1 MTPLGTKTAFKIFN
15 VLADH
20 PLQEFKEVELIQQAK
35 TGKGAA
41 SDAMREMV
49 KDNIVVAK
57 TIGKAK
63 ILTLNVKDKRAFL
76 LKNLCDLEKIRVLP
90 QEKRAALALFS
101 ESIRDE
107 VGLMIVF
114 GSTIAGTATPDS
126 DVDVLIVAKRMEKI
140 NQQRKNCEEIFALR
154 FNLHTYTPREAK
166 TKLATDKL
174 LQQVLLRGV
183 LLQGYDFGQ
192 ELFSLLGGPETIERP
207 LFLLKRARAASQN
220 YIHHDYATAEE
231 IVQRTVEQLIFH
243 ILTERHIPYQS
254 KKDAWETIQ
263 RLPEGKILKKIKQS
277 PLKEQITLL
286 EELVKVI
293 VVDAVLQEGGHE

>member
-1 MTPLGTKTAFKIFN
+1 MVPLGTKTAFKIFK

-41 SDAMREMV
+41 SDAIREMV

-63 ILTLNVKDKRAFL
+63 IISLQVKSRRAFL
-76 LKNLCDLEKIRVLP
+76 LKNLCDLEKIQVLP

-114 GSTIAGTATPDS
+114 GSTMAGTATLDS

-140 NQQRKNCEEIFALR
+140 NQQRKNCEEIFGLK
-154 FNLHTYTPREAK
+154 FNLHTYAEKEAK
-166 TKLATDKL
+166 TKLATDQMLQHVL
-174 LQQVLLRGV
+174 LQGV
-183 LLQGYDFGQ
+183 LLQGYDLGQ
-192 ELFSLLGGPETIERP
+192 ELFSLLGEPVTIERP
-207 LFLLKRARAASQN
+207 LFLLKRARAASHN
-220 YIHHDYATAEE
+220 YIHHDYAAAEE

-254 KKDAWETIQ
+254 KKDAWETMQ
-263 RLPEGKILKKIKQS
+263 HLPEGKILHRIRRS
-277 PLKEQITLL
+277 SLKEQITLL
-286 EELVKVI
+286 EEMVKSILREALVS
-293 VVDAVLQEGGHE
+293 AYE